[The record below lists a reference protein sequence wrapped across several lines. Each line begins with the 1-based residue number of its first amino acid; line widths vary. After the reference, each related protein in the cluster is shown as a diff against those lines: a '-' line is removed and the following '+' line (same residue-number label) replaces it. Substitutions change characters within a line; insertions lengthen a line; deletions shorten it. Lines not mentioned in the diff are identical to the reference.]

1 MGSVIDLSVPGAQM
15 VDPVVLDAN
24 VVVARFLSSYPGQL
38 RSGPPRA
45 AQFFR
50 SLIANNRFGF
60 VTPTAFNEVIHAAIR
75 AKYQQEVASPRPA
88 LVAAYGTRRR
98 YSWLDLY
105 KIDPSIL
112 PRYTTVLDQ
121 LRRRLVSQNV
131 VVAGPD
137 RLGPIPSGLAYDQ
150 EIVLLVGRYG
160 LDTSDAAIL
169 LEAQRLGISALV
181 TLDPDMQQA
190 QVDFDVYTWL

>member
-1 MGSVIDLSVPGAQM
+1 MGSVINLAVPGAHV

-45 AQFFR
+45 ARFFR
-50 SLIANNRFGF
+50 SLIANDGIGV

-75 AKYQQEVASPRPA
+75 IKYQHEVASHRPA
-88 LVAAYGTRRR
+88 LIAAYGPRRR

-112 PRYTTVLDQ
+112 PRYATVLDQ
-121 LRRRLVSQNV
+121 LRRRLASQNV
-131 VVAGPD
+131 AVAGPD

-150 EIVLLVGRYG
+150 EIVRLVGRYG
-160 LDTSDAAIL
+160 VDTSDAAIL
-169 LEAQRLGISALV
+169 LETQRLGISALV